1 MGTNL
6 IDLQDSAI
14 SKHWDKGDKSILSIL
29 GNMQDRETWVIDGN
43 EELINAIIEWAGNA
57 SKSDLENAIE
67 ENPESIIKLLA
78 FMKSTRSLVLIQKIE
93 EFFPGSTSEL
103 LLESLDKIV
112 ANGGD
117 TRAER
122 VLRDR
127 LVALFRVDLLE
138 RIFSDERSE
147 KIKLA
152 IKNTTEKYGG
162 IYA

>member
-1 MGTNL
+1 M
-6 IDLQDSAI
+6 
-14 SKHWDKGDKSILSIL
+14 
-29 GNMQDRETWVIDGN
+29 
-43 EELINAIIEWAGNA
+43 
-57 SKSDLENAIE
+57 
-67 ENPESIIKLLA
+67 
-78 FMKSTRSLVLIQKIE
+78 
-93 EFFPGSTSEL
+93 
-103 LLESLDKIV
+103 
-112 ANGGD
+112 D

-147 KIKLA
+147 KIKQA

>member
-1 MGTNL
+1 MESNL
-6 IDLQDSAI
+6 IDLQDTAI
-14 SKHWDKGDKSILSIL
+14 SKHWEKGDKSILSIL
-29 GNMQDRETWVIDGN
+29 DNMQDRETWVIDGN

-57 SKSDLENAIE
+57 SRSDLEIAIE

-78 FMKSTRSLVLIQKIE
+78 FMKSTRSLVLIQKFE
-93 EFFPGSTSEL
+93 EFFPGTTSEL

-112 ANGGD
+112 ANDGD